1 MVVGAKLCT
10 RKLIT
15 HCLWPFHA
23 LGQYYLETIPNR
35 RKQIISQNL
44 LCLSSATNP
53 CRGGQWVEIIALLAT
68 STLSKWGV
76 EDFGDHQ
83 GENSKDHLARVFWG
97 KFSGYPSRSLPL
109 MEVDRRSV
117 LHSTADQY
125 AEVDLLVL
133 PCLAFNPFLDLL
145 AFPFL
150 ALQILPLCPRLPQC
164 TVCGTFSRSVSH
176 RRIGFCGRRQCFL
189 ECCFLAPWLCR
200 WG

>member
-1 MVVGAKLCT
+1 M
-10 RKLIT
+10 
-15 HCLWPFHA
+15 
-23 LGQYYLETIPNR
+23 ETIPNR
-35 RKQIISQNL
+35 RKQIISHNP

-53 CRGGQWVEIIALLAT
+53 CRCGQWVRIIALLAS

-76 EDFGDHQ
+76 EDSGDHQ

-117 LHSTADQY
+117 LHRTADQY

-133 PCLAFNPFLDLL
+133 PCLA
-145 AFPFL
+145 
-150 ALQILPLCPRLPQC
+150 LQTLSLYPRLPQC

-176 RRIGFCGRRQCFL
+176 RRIGFCGRLRCFL
-189 ECCFLAPWLCR
+189 DCCFPAPWSCR